1 MPAENAAQKQRKA
14 PGRPFK
20 KGQSGNPAGKAP
32 GTRNKATRA
41 VQTLLD
47 GEAEALTRK
56 CVEMALEGDS
66 VALRICMDRLCPP
79 ARERALDADAIKLPS
94 GIDAKNAGQVFGEIF
109 RAVAGGRIVPGEG
122 DMLVKMLRTYLEA
135 FEYQQLAERIDEL
148 EQTSPRGKKW

>member
-1 MPAENAAQKQRKA
+1 MPAENAATKQR
-14 PGRPFK
+14 GRPFR
-20 KGQSGNPAGKAP
+20 KGQSGNPSGKAP

-47 GEAEALTRK
+47 GEAETLTRK
-56 CVEMALEGDS
+56 CVDLALEGDTT
-66 VALRICMDRLCPP
+66 ALRICMERLCPP
-79 ARERALDADAIKLPS
+79 ARERALDGDAIKLPAN
-94 GIDAKNAGQVFGEIF
+94 IDAQNAGQVFGEIF

>member
-47 GEAEALTRK
+47 GEAETLTRK
-56 CVEMALEGDS
+56 CVDLALEGDTT
-66 VALRICMDRLCPP
+66 ALRICMERLCPP
-79 ARERALDADAIKLPS
+79 ARERALDADLELPAT
-94 GIDAKNAGQVFGEIF
+94 ITAANAGAVFSEVLK
-109 RAVAGGRIVPGEG
+109 AVVGGRLVPGEG
-122 DMLVKMLRTYLEA
+122 KTLVEMMNLYLSA
-135 FEYQQLAERIDEL
+135 HEYAELSERIDEL
-148 EQTSPRGKKW
+148 EQAAPRNKKW